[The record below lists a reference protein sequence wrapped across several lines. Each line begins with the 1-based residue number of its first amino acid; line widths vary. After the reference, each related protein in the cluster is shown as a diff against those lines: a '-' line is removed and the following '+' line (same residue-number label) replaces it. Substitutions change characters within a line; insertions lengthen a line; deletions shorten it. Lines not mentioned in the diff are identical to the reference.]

1 MIPQRSASLTLQL
14 APGPL
19 APRDARAAVRR
30 VMQGHAPGAVERAML
45 LASELV
51 TNAVIHAA
59 TPLVLSVAL
68 DDGHLRVLVE
78 DDDEHAPVMAAERG
92 PHGGFGLHIVEEL
105 ADSWG
110 TSRRPGAGKVVW
122 FEMALPRVDER
133 DQGDARG
140 GRELQDA

>member
-19 APRDARAAVRR
+19 APRDARTAVRR
-30 VMQGHAPGAVERAML
+30 VMQGCTPRAVERAQL

-59 TPLVLSVAL
+59 TPLVLSLAL
-68 DDGHLRVLVE
+68 DDGVLRVFVE
-78 DDDEHAPVMAAERG
+78 DGDERAPVMAAERG

-105 ADSWG
+105 ADAWG
-110 TSRRPGAGKVVW
+110 TSRRPGGGKVVW
-122 FEMALPRVDER
+122 FELSVPRVDDR

-140 GRELQDA
+140 GRTLQDA

>member
-1 MIPQRSASLTLQL
+1 MTPQRSASVTLQL

-30 VMQGHAPGAVERAML
+30 VMQGCRPRAVERAML

-68 DDGHLRVLVE
+68 DGGLLRVLVE
-78 DDDEHAPVMAAERG
+78 DDDENTPVMAAARG

-105 ADSWG
+105 SDRWG
-110 TSRRPGAGKVVW
+110 STRRPGGGKVVW
-122 FEMALPRVDER
+122 FEIAPARVDER
-133 DQGDARG
+133 DAFGD
-140 GRELQDA
+140 RELQDA

>member
-19 APRDARAAVRR
+19 APRDARTAVRR
-30 VMQGHAPGAVERAML
+30 VMQDCRPRAIDRAML

-68 DDGHLRVLVE
+68 DDGVLRVLVE
-78 DDDEHAPVMAAERG
+78 DGDERTPTMADERG
-92 PHGGFGLHIVEEL
+92 PNGGFGLHIVEEL
-105 ADSWG
+105 SDRW
-110 TSRRPGAGKVVW
+110 
-122 FEMALPRVDER
+122 
-133 DQGDARG
+133 
-140 GRELQDA
+140 